1 MKQASFKYDAAM
13 KHLLYMPSLTWSEYL
28 NWPLMKGF
36 LRYSL
41 FTSFGKHVRSY
52 FKHPRLIHLMEF
64 PVLFLGASPKK
75 IPALYSLMNYS
86 GFIQGTWYPM
96 GGMYKMIEAIRQIA
110 VEKGAKI
117 LTSSEINEFTV
128 NASSITNCKTK
139 DTVHECEAVI
149 ASADYHHI
157 DQHVLQE
164 PHRSY
169 SEKYWNS
176 RIMAPSC
183 LIFYIGVNKKIP
195 NILHHNLF
203 FDEDVEQHTREIYEE
218 PKWPTRP
225 LFYLCCPSK
234 TDLSVA
240 PAGCENLFLL
250 MPISSGLVDNPDVH
264 DKYFDRLIARVE
276 KHSGESIRDHIIY
289 KKTYSGNDFA
299 RDYHA
304 YKGNAYGLAN
314 TLFQTGILK
323 PSIRSK
329 KIKNL
334 FFAGQLTV
342 PVPGIPPSIISGQI
356 AALEVSKFLN

>member
-1 MKQASFKYDAAM
+1 MGPSWYWMPDIAENFFNVFAKSSLDFYDLKKISPSFRIFFEKDDYWDVPSEPEKLYDFFERTETGAAKQLQKFMKQASFKYDAAM

-28 NWPLMKGF
+28 KWPLMKGF

-64 PVLFLGASPKK
+64 PVFFLGASPKK

-117 LTSSEINEFTV
+117 FTSSEINEFTV

-149 ASADYHHI
+149 ASTDYHHI

-176 RIMAPSC
+176 RIMAPSY

-203 FDEDVEQHTREIYEE
+203 LMKMSSSTPGRFMRNQNGPPVPYFI
-218 PKWPTRP
+218 
-225 LFYLCCPSK
+225 
-234 TDLSVA
+234 SVA
-240 PAGCENLFLL
+240 PPKLIYLL
-250 MPISSGLVDNPDVH
+250 LLQVV
-264 DKYFDRLIARVE
+264 
-276 KHSGESIRDHIIY
+276 
-289 KKTYSGNDFA
+289 KT
-299 RDYHA
+299 
-304 YKGNAYGLAN
+304 
-314 TLFQTGILK
+314 
-323 PSIRSK
+323 
-329 KIKNL
+329 
-334 FFAGQLTV
+334 FF
-342 PVPGIPPSIISGQI
+342 S
-356 AALEVSKFLN
+356 